1 MDIRDRLREKGLTQ
15 QDIARRLDVSTGTVS
30 KWLNRYVPM
39 PMRVVPELAAM
50 LGMKVQDIVKSYAE
64 TRK

>member
-1 MDIRDRLREKGLTQ
+1 MTQ
-15 QDIARRLDVSTGTVS
+15 RDIARRLDVSTGTVS

-39 PMRVVPELAAM
+39 PMRVVPEIAAM
-50 LGMKVQDIVKSYAE
+50 LGMKVQDIVNAYAE